1 MTEIR
6 IIEQSGY
13 DRDIPGHR
21 IILEGLMGPSQFVL
35 TRVDWQGGEVIRTY
49 EDQQSVFQ
57 RRMYPWDQDQDYS
70 RMFLDP
76 PRVRYDIPQIY
87 TTDPVNF
94 KISDIRVTLQDQPE
108 TPAVISV

>member
-13 DRDIPGHR
+13 DRDTPGHR
-21 IILEGLMGPSQFVL
+21 IILDGPMGPSQFVL

-57 RRMYPWDQDQDYS
+57 RGMYPDQDYS
-70 RMFLDP
+70 RMFLDL
-76 PRVRYDIPQIY
+76 PRVRYDIPTLY
-87 TTDPVNF
+87 TTPVGF
-94 KISDIRVTLQDQPE
+94 KMSDIRVTLLDQPE